1 LIEFTQCA
9 TVPAEDAM
17 VTITSSENI
26 IEKWV
31 HQISESIRV
40 VSMVALFLMMV
51 FVPLDVFGR
60 YVLRS
65 PIYGDLQYQQ
75 LAMVLIVF
83 LALPYCTY
91 KKGHIYV
98 ELLVNRL
105 TGRTLAVVQSIASLA
120 GLAIMVFIAYHTG
133 VYGVRELMAPLK
145 QTTAL
150 VSIPLYPF
158 ILIATLGCAVMSL
171 ELLIEFIHSISFF
184 SKNLTRE
191 KTTVPGTESRPNDV
205 I

>member
-1 LIEFTQCA
+1 LIEFIQRTV
-9 TVPAEDAM
+9 VPAEAVM
-17 VTITSSENI
+17 ATITYSENI
-26 IEKWV
+26 VEKRV
-31 HQISESIRV
+31 HQISDAIRV
-40 VSMVALFLMMV
+40 VSMVALFLMMI

-105 TGRTLAVVQSIASLA
+105 SGRTLAVVQSMASLA
-120 GLAIMVFIAYHTG
+120 GLAIMVFIAYNTG

-150 VSIPLYPF
+150 VSIPLFPF
-158 ILIATLGCAVMSL
+158 ILVATLGCAVMSL
-171 ELLIEFIHSISFF
+171 ELLFEFIHSISRF
-184 SKNLTRE
+184 SKNVT
-191 KTTVPGTESRPNDV
+191 KDPTTAPGPELRPNDV

>member
-1 LIEFTQCA
+1 LIEFMQWA
-9 TVPAEDAM
+9 VVPSEDAM

-26 IEKWV
+26 IEKRV
-31 HQISESIRV
+31 HQISETIRV
-40 VSMVALFLMMV
+40 VSMAVLFLMMV

-105 TGRTLAVVQSIASLA
+105 SGPTLAFFQSFASLA
-120 GLAIMVFIAYHTG
+120 GLAIMAFIAYHTG

-145 QTTAL
+145 QTTTL

-158 ILIATLGCAVMSL
+158 ILVATVGCAVMSL
-171 ELLIEFIHSISFF
+171 ELLIEFIHSISLL
-184 SKNLTRE
+184 SKNLNQE
-191 KTTVPGTESRPNDV
+191 KTVVPGPGPRPNDV

>member
-1 LIEFTQCA
+1 MATFTA
-9 TVPAEDAM
+9 A
-17 VTITSSENI
+17 ENI
-26 IEKWV
+26 LEKRV
-31 HQISESIRV
+31 HQISDAIRV

-60 YVLRS
+60 YVLKS

-75 LAMVLIVF
+75 LAMVMIVF

-105 TGRTLAVVQSIASLA
+105 SGRTLAVIQSFASLA
-120 GLAIMVFIAYHTG
+120 GLAIMVFIAYNTG

-145 QTTAL
+145 QTTTL

-171 ELLIEFIHSISFF
+171 ELLFEFIHSVSLL
-184 SKNLTRE
+184 SKKLNKE
-191 KTTVPGTESRPNDV
+191 KTVVPGLGSRPNDV